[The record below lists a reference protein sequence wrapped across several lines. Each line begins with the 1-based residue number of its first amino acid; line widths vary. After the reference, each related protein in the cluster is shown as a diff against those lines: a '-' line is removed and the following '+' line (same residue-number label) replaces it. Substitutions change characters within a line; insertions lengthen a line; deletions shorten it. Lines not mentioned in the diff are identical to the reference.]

1 MLPVQA
7 VDAFSKP
14 APPPAADGHARPA
27 AARAHGVHRGH
38 ARHGRS
44 DNISR
49 NSEGGRPN
57 DIQVTADDGG
67 APQEHASGA
76 HGTKARPSRAGNA
89 AGRPGTGADAG
100 WSSDADDPALPPEAQ
115 EALKEAADL
124 QHSGQG
130 QQQGQQGQQPAQG
143 TPQAPQQGGP
153 AGAPPNV
160 GAPRATT
167 PRQPITPRRPGQVA
181 TDQSTNQTS
190 NRRTAKMP
198 VAFFNADPALSTN
211 PSARSSRLVLHYN
224 AGGVSPERTVTLQ
237 CYPSGGTHPKAA
249 EACSDVAKASGD
261 LEQMP
266 AQRNAR
272 ACFMI
277 YAPVTVSA
285 QGEWSG
291 QPVRF
296 QEKYPNT
303 CVMRDKTG
311 SVFDF

>member
-7 VDAFSKP
+7 VDAVSKP
-14 APPPAADGHARPA
+14 APQPVADGHSRPA

-44 DNISR
+44 ENITR

-67 APQEHASGA
+67 GAPQHASGA
-76 HGTKARPSRAGNA
+76 HGTKARPSRGGNA
-89 AGRPGTGADAG
+89 SRPGTGADTG
-100 WSSDADDPALPPEAQ
+100 FSSDADDPALPPEAQ
-115 EALKEAADL
+115 EALQEAADL
-124 QHSGQG
+124 QHSGHG
-130 QQQGQQGQQPAQG
+130 QQQAPQPAPAQG
-143 TPQAPQQGGP
+143 APQQGGQV
-153 AGAPPNV
+153 GAPPNA

-167 PRQPITPRRPGQVA
+167 PRQGIPRQPTTPRRPDQQS

-198 VAFFNADPALSTN
+198 VAFFNGG
-211 PSARSSRLVLHYN
+211 PSLGASRLVLHYN

-249 EACSDVAKASGD
+249 EACADVTKASGD
-261 LEQMP
+261 LAQVP

-285 QGEWSG
+285 QGEWNG
-291 QPVRF
+291 QPVQF
-296 QEKYPNT
+296 QEQYPNT